1 MVLNYSKRPYTA
13 WGWPGPVSMVRT
25 ILSGVKHTLGTLR
38 GNKCFFT
45 SSLLPFSVLTPP
57 PLLAGFLLAL
67 LSVDYW
73 LIPPSPIGTTQGLGL
88 EHRGEIS
95 TQWSEL
101 QRLSMYGHLY
111 SPHLLYLEI
120 TTECHSL
127 LVVFPAGILGYM
139 PKPGMFFLC
148 NNTVH
153 RVCLFKQT
161 LCFWFS
167 LNANICVCLCKHQ
180 LW

>member
-73 LIPPSPIGTTQGLGL
+73 LIPPSPIGTTQGVRTRAQRGDFHTMIWITEAFYVWSLIFPPFALLGNH
-88 EHRGEIS
+88 HRVPFIAYGFPS
-95 TQWSEL
+95 RNL
-101 QRLSMYGHLY
+101 RLHAQ
-111 SPHLLYLEI
+111 
-120 TTECHSL
+120 TRN
-127 LVVFPAGILGYM
+127 VFPL
-139 PKPGMFFLC
+139 
-148 NNTVH
+148 
-153 RVCLFKQT
+153 
-161 LCFWFS
+161 
-167 LNANICVCLCKHQ
+167 
-180 LW
+180 

>member
-45 SSLLPFSVLTPP
+45 VLLHSSHSLSLPPP

-73 LIPPSPIGTTQGLGL
+73 LIPPSPIGTTQGVRTRAQRGDFHTMIWITEAFYVWSLIFPPFALLGNH
-88 EHRGEIS
+88 HRVPFIAYGFPS
-95 TQWSEL
+95 RNL
-101 QRLSMYGHLY
+101 RLHAQ
-111 SPHLLYLEI
+111 
-120 TTECHSL
+120 TRN
-127 LVVFPAGILGYM
+127 VFPL
-139 PKPGMFFLC
+139 
-148 NNTVH
+148 
-153 RVCLFKQT
+153 
-161 LCFWFS
+161 
-167 LNANICVCLCKHQ
+167 
-180 LW
+180 

>member
-57 PLLAGFLLAL
+57 PPLLAGFLLAL

-73 LIPPSPIGTTQGLGL
+73 LIPPSPIGTTQGVRTRAQRGDFHTMIWITEAFYVWSLIFPPFALLGNH
-88 EHRGEIS
+88 HRVPFIAYGFPS
-95 TQWSEL
+95 RNL
-101 QRLSMYGHLY
+101 RLHAQ
-111 SPHLLYLEI
+111 
-120 TTECHSL
+120 TRN
-127 LVVFPAGILGYM
+127 VFPL
-139 PKPGMFFLC
+139 
-148 NNTVH
+148 
-153 RVCLFKQT
+153 
-161 LCFWFS
+161 
-167 LNANICVCLCKHQ
+167 
-180 LW
+180 